1 MREETRQKEVVMRH
15 RKNCTAVLGIGALV
29 LLWMVHPANGQ
40 QSEPKVLTLQQAERM
55 ALENHPGIRA
65 ASERVKVQEAVV
77 ARAKAGYYP
86 TAGIRG
92 SYENKPAVENPSA
105 DKNLFNTSG
114 QVSWLVSDFGRREGN
129 IRREHDTLEARKF
142 GEQTSVEGV
151 VFGVR
156 RAFFEYLRA
165 EALVRVEQDT
175 VKDRETL
182 VRQAQ
187 GFFEVGTR
195 PKIDVARAEASL
207 FAAKAGLIGAQ
218 NGVRIAWARLK
229 GAMGVTSFPERPVA
243 PDVNVQAP
251 KLSLDEAVKA
261 AFESRTEIKEFQ
273 SRLKAQQ
280 EAIEVVKRGRMP
292 RLRFDGQY
300 GRRWHNDEDILSSLL
315 TLEVPLFAG
324 FTIKPEIERNL
335 RDYAVIKAQQEEQQQ
350 GIALEVEESY
360 LNLVEAS
367 ERIKAHD
374 AQKKSAKE
382 NLELANGRY
391 QVGVGSIIE
400 ITEAQVINSRAQTDH
415 IRSVYDHKVA
425 EARLAR
431 AMGRGSGFSP

>member
-1 MREETRQKEVVMRH
+1 MRC
-15 RKNCTAVLGIGALV
+15 RKNCTAILGVGAVV
-29 LLWMVHPANGQ
+29 LLWMVHAANGQ
-40 QSEPKVLTLQQAERM
+40 QTGPKVLTLEQAERI

-65 ASERVKVQEAVV
+65 ANERVKVQEAVLTK
-77 ARAKAGYYP
+77 ARAGYYP
-86 TAGIRG
+86 TVGVRS
-92 SYENKPAVENPSA
+92 SYENKPASDNAKA
-105 DKNLFNTSG
+105 DENLFNTSG
-114 QVSWLVSDFGRREGN
+114 QVSWLVSDFGRREGA
-129 IRREHDTLEARKF
+129 IRREQETLEARRF
-142 GEQTSVEGV
+142 LEQTSVEGV

-156 RAFFEYLRA
+156 RAFFNYLRA
-165 EALVRVEQDT
+165 GALVRVEQDT

-187 GFFEVGTR
+187 GFFDVGTR
-195 PKIDVARAEASL
+195 PKIDVARAEAGL
-207 FAAKAGLIGAQ
+207 FAARAGLIAAQ

-229 GAMGVTSFPERPVA
+229 SAMGVTRFPERPVA

-251 KLSLDEAVKA
+251 TLSLDDAVKA

-300 GRRWHNDEDILSSLL
+300 GRRWHNDQDILSSVL
-315 TLEVPLFAG
+315 TLEVPLFTG
-324 FTIKPEIERNL
+324 FILKPEIERTV
-335 RDYAVIKAQQEEQQQ
+335 RDYAVIKAQQEEEQQR
-350 GIALEVEESY
+350 IALEVEESY

-367 ERIKAHD
+367 ERIRANE

-382 NLELANGRY
+382 NLDLANGRY

-415 IRSVYDHKVA
+415 IRSIYDHKVA

-431 AMGRGSGFSP
+431 AMGRGSAFSP

>member
-1 MREETRQKEVVMRH
+1 MRC
-15 RKNCTAVLGIGALV
+15 RKNCTAVLGIGAVV
-29 LLWMVHPANGQ
+29 LLWMVHAANGQ
-40 QSEPKVLTLQQAERM
+40 QAEPEVLTLEQAERI

-65 ASERVKVQEAVV
+65 ASERVKVQEAVLTR
-77 ARAKAGYYP
+77 ARAGYYP
-86 TAGIRG
+86 TVGARG
-92 SYENKPAVENPSA
+92 SYENRPVTDNSNA
-105 DKNLFNTSG
+105 DRNLFNTSG
-114 QVSWLVSDFGRREGN
+114 QVSWLVSDFGRREGA
-129 IRREHDTLEARKF
+129 IRREQETLEARRF
-142 GEQTSVEGV
+142 LEQTSVEGV

-156 RAFFEYLRA
+156 RAFFNYLRA
-165 EALVRVEQDT
+165 GALVRVEQDT

-187 GFFEVGTR
+187 GFFDVGTR
-195 PKIDVARAEASL
+195 PKIDVARAEAGL
-207 FAAKAGLIGAQ
+207 FAAKAGLIAAQ

-229 GAMGVTSFPERPVA
+229 SAMGVTRFPERPVA

-251 KLSLDEAVKA
+251 TLSLDDAVKA
-261 AFESRTEIKEFQ
+261 AFESRTEIREFQ

-280 EAIEVVKRGRMP
+280 EAIEVTKRGRMP

-300 GRRWHNDEDILSSLL
+300 GRRWHNDEDILSSMLVL
-315 TLEVPLFAG
+315 DIPLFTG
-324 FTIKPEIERNL
+324 FTLDPEIERHV
-335 RDYAVIKAQQEEQQQ
+335 RDYAVIKAQLEEQRQS
-350 GIALEVEESY
+350 IALEVEESY

-367 ERIKAHD
+367 ERIRANE

-382 NLELANGRY
+382 NLDLANGRY

-415 IRSVYDHKVA
+415 IRSIYDHKVA

-431 AMGRGSGFSP
+431 AMGRGSAFSP